1 MGRNPTFG
9 CWNDMNCMQPK
20 PLIAGAMLA
29 LCACASNVAPPAAA
43 GPPFQPIAFFEG
55 RSHGDGELRKLF
67 SSPVKVSVDSVGRMR
82 NGTLVL
88 DQTIRESG
96 KPASTRRWIIVR
108 AGPDRYSGTLTDAV
122 GNVAGRVEGPRLYIR
137 YTMKHGLTVQ
147 QHLAEQ
153 PDGRTILNRLV
164 VSKLGVRVA
173 TLDETIRKL
182 G

>member
-1 MGRNPTFG
+1 
-9 CWNDMNCMQPK
+9 MNCRQPK

-29 LCACASNVAPPAAA
+29 LCACASKVTLPAA

-55 RSHGDGELRKLF
+55 HSHGDGELRKLF
-67 SSPVKVSVDSVGRMR
+67 SSPVKVSVDSVGRMQ

-88 DQTIRESG
+88 DQTITESG
-96 KPASTRRWIIVR
+96 KPASARRWIIVR

-147 QHLAEQ
+147 QQLAEQ
-153 PDGRTILNRLV
+153 PDGRTILNRLA